1 MPGHGILTKR
11 AFITGATGFVGGA
24 LAQRLLSDGWE
35 LVVLVREQSQ
45 YTPLEKPGVTVVFG
59 DLCQPEA
66 LSAAMEGC
74 AVVFHCAALTGVGH
88 RMDAFHQVI
97 AEGTCN
103 LLQAAGL
110 ARVQRFVYVSSILVY
125 ELTENVTEYTESMPL
140 LTSSLDPYGRA
151 KIAAESACLEA
162 QREGLFQVSILRP
175 VFIYGPGDRPGGF
188 LPTLL
193 SMLKTRRF
201 RLANGGYSR
210 IPMIYISDLVDL
222 LILAAEHPRADGQIY
237 NACSTDSPQ
246 WRQLTTLLCEEMQLA
261 MPGNIN
267 ARLVGLL
274 ASTAEGLARIGLL
287 GILPISKAAAK
298 LLSYDA
304 RFPTDKAEQQLG
316 YKPRVAFR
324 QGVSECLPMLRECLN
339 PNAGSE

>member
-1 MPGHGILTKR
+1 MTGNGVLTKR
-11 AFITGATGFVGGA
+11 AFVTGATGFVGGA

-45 YTPLEKPGVTVVFG
+45 YASLEKLGATVVFG

-287 GILPISKAAAK
+287 GKLPISKAAAK
-298 LLSYDA
+298 LLFYDA